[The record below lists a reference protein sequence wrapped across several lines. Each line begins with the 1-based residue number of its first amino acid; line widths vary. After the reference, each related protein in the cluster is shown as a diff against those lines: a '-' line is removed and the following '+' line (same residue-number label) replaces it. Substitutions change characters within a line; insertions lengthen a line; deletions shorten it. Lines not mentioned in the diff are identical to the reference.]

1 MNLYNKVCIQLSRRI
16 TWSYSTSFTLGI
28 KMLHK
33 KLHDPIYS
41 IYGFVRLADEI
52 VDTFHDYDKDVLFKR
67 FSQQTWEAVNE
78 QISTNPILQS
88 FQLTVHKYNIDH
100 KLITAFLQSMEMDL
114 HRNNHSTNSYNEYIF
129 GSAEVVGLMCLKVFC
144 DGDAVDY
151 ERLKSPAQKLG
162 AAFQKVNFLRDLNS
176 DFVDRGRTYFPSVDL
191 SNFNDQ
197 TKREIEQD
205 IDHDFKDA
213 YKGNIELPNEARFG
227 VYVAYIYYQA
237 LLRKIKN
244 KPAHSIKT
252 ERVRVPNKEKIAL
265 LFACWC
271 RFRLN
276 IL

>member
-129 GSAEVVGLMCLKVFC
+129 GSAELVGLMCLKVFC
-144 DGDAVDY
+144 DVDAVDY
-151 ERLKSPAQKLG
+151 DRLKSLAQNLGVGFQKL
-162 AAFQKVNFLRDLNS
+162 N
-176 DFVDRGRTYFPSVDL
+176 YF
-191 SNFNDQ
+191 
-197 TKREIEQD
+197 
-205 IDHDFKDA
+205 
-213 YKGNIELPNEARFG
+213 
-227 VYVAYIYYQA
+227 
-237 LLRKIKN
+237 
-244 KPAHSIKT
+244 
-252 ERVRVPNKEKIAL
+252 RVV
-265 LFACWC
+265 
-271 RFRLN
+271 
-276 IL
+276 